1 MMFTAHLLVLNLR
14 QCEDDEDGSLHDDM
28 LAGYSLALTRV
39 LYIAMHDQS
48 FHLAL

>member
-1 MMFTAHLLVLNLR
+1 MMFSAYLLELNFR
-14 QCEDDEDGSLHDDM
+14 HCEDDEDCSLHDDM

-39 LYIAMHDQS
+39 LYIAMHDKS